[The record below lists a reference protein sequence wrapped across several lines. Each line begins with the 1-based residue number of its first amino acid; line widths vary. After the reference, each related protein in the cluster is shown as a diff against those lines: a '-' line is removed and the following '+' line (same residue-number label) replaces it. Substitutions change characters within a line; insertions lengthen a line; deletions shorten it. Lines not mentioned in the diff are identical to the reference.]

1 MSSRS
6 DRIEGD
12 RTDEEIIADLAD
24 RDDVI
29 GEVFSELQ
37 SSTCSRKE
45 ETNS

>member
-12 RTDEEIIADLAD
+12 RSDEEIIAELAD

-37 SSTCSRKE
+37 SPTDSRSEVTK
-45 ETNS
+45 S